1 MAKGKPKLHELLA
14 VEGDLEGLFKKILA
28 ETIVT
33 FTKREDHFKGAH
45 RKLEMLDA
53 RRAGENDEEFF
64 ALTTTVADKLDYTSK
79 PCIRYIDAILQKEAT
94 NQEAK
99 ADLIVDGETITEQ
112 LPATFLLGME
122 SRLAKIREV
131 YAKIPTL
138 SPGVTWELDPD
149 KGKNVFRSKNPETTF
164 KTEKKFKVQ
173 VLYEAKFPKEGES
186 GQSLPAQVEKI
197 PETENVGRYTR
208 TLWSGM
214 MSTAEKSE
222 KLARIDRLIRAV
234 KKARQRANMQE
245 QVKVTIGKKLFDYI
259 NG

>member
-1 MAKGKPKLHELLA
+1 MAKPKLHELLA

-28 ETIVT
+28 ETVIT

-53 RRAGENDEEFF
+53 NRQGENDEEFF
-64 ALTTTVADKLDYTSK
+64 ALTTTVPAKLAYNAK
-79 PCIRYIDAILQKEAT
+79 PCIRYFDAILQKEAT

-99 ADLIVDGETITEQ
+99 ADLIVDGQTIAEQ

-122 SRLAKIREV
+122 SRLKTLREV

-138 SPGVTWELDPD
+138 APSVEWELDPD
-149 KGKNVFRSKNPETTF
+149 KGDHVYKAKDPETAF

-173 VLYEAKFPKEGES
+173 VLYEAKFPKDGER
-186 GQSLPAQVEKI
+186 GESLPAQVEKI

-214 MSTAEKSE
+214 MSTAEKSA
-222 KLARIDRLIRAV
+222 KLGKLDKLIRGV

-245 QVKVTIGKKLFDYI
+245 QVKITVGQKLFDFI
-259 NG
+259 NS